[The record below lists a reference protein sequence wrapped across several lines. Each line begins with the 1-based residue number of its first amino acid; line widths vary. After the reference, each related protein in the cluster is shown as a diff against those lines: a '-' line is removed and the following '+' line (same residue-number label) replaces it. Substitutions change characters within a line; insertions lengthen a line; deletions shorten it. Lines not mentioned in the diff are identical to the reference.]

1 MIELSRF
8 FYGPIAECERT
19 EFYSTVACQSIVC
32 HNTSHYNT
40 AQHITV
46 IQCLLHYPQ
55 KLTEHEPAMPMVYGS
70 ENEEYPDEEGEFS
83 ESVEEDAIRLYECE
97 F

>member
-1 MIELSRF
+1 
-8 FYGPIAECERT
+8 
-19 EFYSTVACQSIVC
+19 
-32 HNTSHYNT
+32 
-40 AQHITV
+40 
-46 IQCLLHYPQ
+46 
-55 KLTEHEPAMPMVYGS
+55 MVYGS